1 VKRIGN
7 RVLSGVALVL
17 GGLLA
22 TQSSA
27 MAAVPTPQADYRF
40 NLNLKSSVNRDDAPS
55 MREVG
60 DGFSYYFASI
70 GGQRDNYLNWVSGS
84 GLKLPNAQKVIGTP
98 GDYTI
103 AMLVNLD
110 DVDSVPAD
118 TYKKLVDFDDLQ
130 SGGSGGDGW
139 FVHEGFLH
147 PYAVDDVPETGEPPI
162 TEQAWHLIV
171 MTRVGGNVKGYVD
184 NERYFTLPDPTG
196 EEVLGI
202 EKVLHFL
209 IDDGT
214 GTEETGGKIARLRI
228 WKNPLTNNQANSLK
242 PQFN

>member
-7 RVLSGVALVL
+7 RVLGVVALVL
-17 GGLLA
+17 GGILA
-22 TQSSA
+22 THSSA
-27 MAAVPTPQADYRF
+27 LARVPTPQADYRF
-40 NLNLKSSVNRDDAPS
+40 NLNLKSSVNKDDAPA

-60 DGFSYYFASI
+60 GGFSYYFASI

-103 AMLVNLD
+103 AMLINLD
-110 DVDSVPAD
+110 DVDDLPD
-118 TYKKLVDFDDLQ
+118 DYCKLVDFDDLQ
-130 SGGSGGDGW
+130 SSGSGGDGW
-139 FVHEGFLH
+139 FVHEGFLN
-147 PYAVDDVPETGEPPI
+147 PYSVEDVPETGTAPI
-162 TEQAWHLIV
+162 TEEAWHLIV
-171 MTRVGGNVKGYVD
+171 MTRAGGNVKGYVD

-209 IDDGT
+209 MDDGT
-214 GTEETGGKIARLRI
+214 GSEETGGKIARLRI
-228 WKNPLTNNQANSLK
+228 WKNPLTNKQAKSLK